1 MGRGGNPNFTPGTS
15 NGPHFLTVGE
25 QTTASITPRPQ
36 GTSAPQGT
44 PAAPST
50 RTSPVLG
57 TLGPGGVPTGGVVG
71 TTTRASRDLE
81 ERTEENQVGSQR
93 TLYDLLGH
101 PRHEQA
107 AIEFA
112 KRQRQLNGLRWLS
125 QPATYGIADMSPLLQ
140 AHVQEAYVIA
150 MSSLTHLPSNLPTD
164 VFVRDPIMQVEF
176 ARLVALRMGITGFFN
191 PSRSS
196 FDANQDRLLQQQD
209 ALLHAMEKLAWDEQS
224 QAFALCASVPSRRQG
239 FSRRSVSRIDPNSSP
254 YSTLSSSSSHAL
266 RAVLPRW
273 R

>member
-25 QTTASITPRPQ
+25 QTTASIAPRQQQQQQ
-36 GTSAPQGT
+36 GAGT
-44 PAAPST
+44 PAAT
-50 RTSPVLG
+50 TSPGLG
-57 TLGPGGVPTGGVVG
+57 TLGPGGVPTGGVAGAV
-71 TTTRASRDLE
+71 RASRDVE

-93 TLYDLLGH
+93 TLYDLLAH

-107 AIEFA
+107 AIDFA

-125 QPATYGIADMSPLLQ
+125 QPATYGMADMSPLLQ

-150 MSSLTHLPSNLPTD
+150 MSSLVDLPSNLPSSA
-164 VFVRDPIMQVEF
+164 FVRDPIMQVEF
-176 ARLVALRMGITGFFN
+176 ARLVGLRMGITGFFN

-209 ALLHAMEKLAWDEQS
+209 ALLHAMEKLAWDEQT
-224 QAFALCASVPSRRQG
+224 QAFALQATAPGRRHG
-239 FSRRSVSRIDPNSSP
+239 SGRRYVSRIEPTSFP
-254 YSTLSSSSSHAL
+254 SSSSSPAL
-266 RAVLPRW
+266 RAMLPRW